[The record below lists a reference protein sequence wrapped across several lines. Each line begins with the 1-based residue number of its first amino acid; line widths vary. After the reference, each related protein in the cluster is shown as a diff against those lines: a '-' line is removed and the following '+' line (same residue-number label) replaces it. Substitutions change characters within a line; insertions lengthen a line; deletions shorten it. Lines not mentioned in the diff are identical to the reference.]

1 MDRIQWLN
9 KIESIKERYDF
20 SLGYHLLYCPWST
33 IQDSSVAF
41 ISLNPGR
48 SIDKSTQKIS
58 EEKGNSYKIAEN
70 NSISPITKQFLEL
83 CKFLGKLPEEIL
95 TGTIHPFRSNNWNS
109 LSNEQKNIGLKIGQ
123 EFWSEALLKVDLII
137 CVGNVTANTIIK
149 MLDFKINTTVAS
161 GWGNI
166 KLKRYKNYKEQTLV
180 HLPHLSTFRIFS
192 RNECRDSLTEVFK
205 RS

>member
-70 NSISPITKQFLEL
+70 
-83 CKFLGKLPEEIL
+83 KL
-95 TGTIHPFRSNNWNS
+95 
-109 LSNEQKNIGLKIGQ
+109 
-123 EFWSEALLKVDLII
+123 
-137 CVGNVTANTIIK
+137 
-149 MLDFKINTTVAS
+149 
-161 GWGNI
+161 
-166 KLKRYKNYKEQTLV
+166 
-180 HLPHLSTFRIFS
+180 
-192 RNECRDSLTEVFK
+192 
-205 RS
+205 